1 MLSLQ
6 NSFRA
11 RTRSHAT
18 LVSDCYASAHRAF
31 ESGDERTAARLFGV
45 LAVLAPR
52 DERPWLGL
60 GLCQEQRGH
69 LRAAASL
76 YELGATLAP
85 SSTRCHLG
93 LGRMLRELGRAT
105 AAEDAFDAAESACVD
120 VETLAAVCAARQ
132 AS

>member
-6 NSFRA
+6 SSRRQ
-11 RTRSHAT
+11 RTSSPAT
-18 LVSDCYASAHRAF
+18 LIADCYASAHRAF

-45 LAVLAPR
+45 LALLAPR
-52 DERPWLGL
+52 DERAWLGL
-60 GLCQEQRGH
+60 ALCQERSGR

-85 SSTRCHLG
+85 TSTRCHLG
-93 LGRMLRELGRAT
+93 LARALRELGRAS
-105 AAEDAFDAAESACVD
+105 AAEDAFDAAERTCLD
-120 VETLAAVCAARQ
+120 VETLAAVCAARR

>member
-6 NSFRA
+6 NTFRA
-11 RTRSHAT
+11 QPSSPAT
-18 LVSDCYASAHRAF
+18 LIANCYASAHRAF
-31 ESGDERTAARLFGV
+31 ESGDERSAARLFGV

-52 DERPWLGL
+52 DERAWLGL
-60 GLCQEQRGH
+60 ALCQEHSGH

-93 LGRMLRELGRAT
+93 LARALRELGRAR
-105 AAEDAFDAAESACVD
+105 AAEDAFDAAESTCLDA
-120 VETLAAVCAARQ
+120 ETLAAVCAARRT
-132 AS
+132 S

>member
-1 MLSLQ
+1 MLPLQ

-11 RTRSHAT
+11 RATPVT
-18 LVSDCYASAHRAF
+18 LVADCYASAHHAF

-45 LAVLAPR
+45 LAVLAPH
-52 DERPWLGL
+52 DERAWLGL
-60 GLCQEQRGH
+60 ALCQEQKGR

-85 SSTRCHLG
+85 NSTRCHLG
-93 LGRMLRELGRAT
+93 LARALRELGRAT
-105 AAEDAFDAAESACVD
+105 AAEHAFDAAENTCVD
-120 VETLAAVCAARQ
+120 AETLAAVCAARR

>member
-1 MLSLQ
+1 MSLQ
-6 NSFRA
+6 SSFRYA
-11 RTRSHAT
+11 RPLACAHRA
-18 LVSDCYASAHRAF
+18 DCYASAHRAF
-31 ESGDERTAARLFGV
+31 ESGDERNAARLFGV
-45 LAVLAPR
+45 LAMLSPR
-52 DERPWLGL
+52 DERAWLGL
-60 GLCQEQRGH
+60 ALCQERAGR

-93 LGRMLRELGRAT
+93 LARALRELGRVA
-105 AAEDAFDAAESACVD
+105 AAESAFDAAERTCVD

>member
-6 NSFRA
+6 SSFR
-11 RTRSHAT
+11 TRASSPAT
-18 LVSDCYASAHRAF
+18 LVEDCYASAHRAF
-31 ESGDERTAARLFGV
+31 ESGDDRKAARLFGV

-52 DERPWLGL
+52 DERAWLGL
-60 GLCQEQRGH
+60 ALCQERGGR
-69 LRAAASL
+69 LRAALSL

-93 LGRMLRELGRAT
+93 LARALRELGRVT
-105 AAEDAFDAAESACVD
+105 AAESAFDAAERTCVD

>member
-1 MLSLQ
+1 MMSLQ
-6 NSFRA
+6 SPFRA
-11 RTRSHAT
+11 RASSPAT
-18 LVSDCYASAHRAF
+18 LIADCYASAHRAF
-31 ESGDERTAARLFGV
+31 ERGDERTAARLFGV

-60 GLCQEQRGH
+60 ALCQERSGR

-93 LGRMLRELGRAT
+93 LARALRELGRAT
-105 AAEDAFDAAESACVD
+105 AAEHAFDTAERTCVD
-120 VETLAAVCAARQ
+120 VEMLAAVCAARQ